1 MTRSNEEHYF
11 KPHGTITP
19 SALDWNPQSI
29 RELERKSIRDFVERN
44 KQYLTGRVLDFGA
57 GKPGTCR
64 QPQPYR
70 DLVSGEYVPVDKGDS
85 IPNVEFDAIL
95 CTQVLQYVEDVPHQ
109 VFDFSNRLRFGGKLV
124 MTYPTN
130 WDEVE
135 PSDLHRFTKAG
146 MEALLT
152 RSEFFAG
159 FTIISHERRA
169 EIDLGGF
176 KFPLGYG
183 VVAQR

>member
-1 MTRSNEEHYF
+1 M
-11 KPHGTITP
+11 I
-19 SALDWNPQSI
+19 WNPQSI

-64 QPQPYR
+64 EPQPYR
-70 DLVSGEYVPVDKGDS
+70 DLVSGEYVPVDIGDEWP
-85 IPNVEFDAIL
+85 IAYAHLYDAIL
-95 CTQVLQYVEDVPHQ
+95 CTQVLQYIP
-109 VFDFSNRLRFGGKLV
+109 NPAAILGCLNTWLKRGAGTLV
-124 MTYPTN
+124 MTYAAN

-135 PSDLHRFTKAG
+135 ESDFWRFTKAG
-146 MEALLT
+146 MGRLL
-152 RSEFFAG
+152 RESG
-159 FTIISHERRA
+159 FTVISHERRA
-169 EIDLGGF
+169 EIDLNGF